1 MWNYLP
7 HATRL
12 VDELTF
18 LTGYIKSDFHLIEG
32 GNGEFTVW
40 RDNEQIYR
48 KSHIDPFP
56 TGDDIARLL

>member
-1 MWNYLP
+1 
-7 HATRL
+7 L

-48 KSHIDPFP
+48 KGHTDPFP